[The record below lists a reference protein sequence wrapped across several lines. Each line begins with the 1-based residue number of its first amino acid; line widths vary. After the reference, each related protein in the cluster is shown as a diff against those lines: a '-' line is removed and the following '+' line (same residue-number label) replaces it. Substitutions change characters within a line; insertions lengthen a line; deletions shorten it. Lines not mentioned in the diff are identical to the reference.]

1 MAAPPPNQNNSNTAW
16 KALVSDYHLEI
27 LPTSI
32 RAEPLGRQSGE
43 RAQGW
48 SPVSFFSSSSSNLS
62 ASKKE
67 RKKRYLPCV
76 TKYVAAFRAPDK
88 CTHLHHFWKALSCG
102 ALFTR
107 CWVSLKLSK
116 WFQGSVKQ
124 CVPRVQKESWFD
136 THNCHTKPTVNSH
149 DRVPESS
156 SLSSSINVAHPLAQL
171 SVATFVLPSA
181 I

>member
-1 MAAPPPNQNNSNTAW
+1 MAAPPHQNNSNTAW

-32 RAEPLGRQSGE
+32 RADPLDRQWGE
-43 RAQGW
+43 GTGLITCVILLLIFLKRLC
-48 SPVSFFSSSSSNLS
+48 F
-62 ASKKE
+62 KE
-67 RKKRYLPCV
+67 RKKRFLPCV
-76 TKYVAAFRAPDK
+76 TKYVAAFHVPDK
-88 CTHLHHFWKALSCG
+88 CTRLHHFWKALSCG

-136 THNCHTKPTVNSH
+136 THNCHTKPAVNSH
-149 DRVPESS
+149 DRIPENS
-156 SLSSSINVAHPLAQL
+156 SLSSSINAAHPLAQL